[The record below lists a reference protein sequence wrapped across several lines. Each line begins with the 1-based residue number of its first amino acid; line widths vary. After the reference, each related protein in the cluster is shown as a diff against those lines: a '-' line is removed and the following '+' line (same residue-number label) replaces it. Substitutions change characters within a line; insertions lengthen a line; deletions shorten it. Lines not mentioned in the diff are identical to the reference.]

1 MFLNV
6 KLWLIFQRDIRGN
19 KVWVIWAW
27 PWTMKRGQTKCSSIA
42 PQQPRAISRFGCALS
57 VSSTGT
63 IHSANMSNESQRPKI
78 YIFFFGQKLYRNK
91 KQLAVIFNFQV
102 YEVGDILHK
111 MQREELF
118 LFFTRQWPHNSPRQ
132 TLRGDSEESEE
143 TTRQMSQISAKQHRN
158 LNPFKFTI
166 QSLNGVRKKILSILL
181 SVFLRKKVLFG

>member
-6 KLWLIFQRDIRGN
+6 KLWLIFQRDIRVN

-27 PWTMKRGQTKCSSIA
+27 PWTMKRGRTKCSSIA

-63 IHSANMSNESQRPKI
+63 IHSANMSKESQRPKK
-78 YIFFFGQKLYRNK
+78 YFFGQKLYRNK
-91 KQLAVIFNFQV
+91 KKAACCNFQD
-102 YEVGDILHK
+102 YEVREILHK
-111 MQREELF
+111 RHREELF
-118 LFFTRQWPHNSPRQ
+118 LFSTRQWPHNSPRQ

-143 TTRQMSQISAKQHRN
+143 TTRQMSRISAKQHRN

-166 QSLNGVRKKILSILL
+166 QSLNGVRKQILSILL
-181 SVFLRKKVLFG
+181 SVFLRKKIF